1 VGQWSIVECRDCSY
15 SSARKDGRRERVK
28 NECGEGLD
36 PVEAV
41 DGGMGCGVVLMGNWS
56 RVKPKTC
63 VRQPNR
69 METQHRNREQK
80 DRQDKD
86 KARRQDDKLEER

>member
-1 VGQWSIVECRDCSY
+1 VIAVIAVRAKMGDANVSKTSVEKKGWIRLRLSM
-15 SSARKDGRRERVK
+15 E
-28 NECGEGLD
+28 EW
-36 PVEAV
+36 
-41 DGGMGCGVVLMGNWS
+41 GCGAVLMGNWS

-69 METQHRNREQK
+69 VETQHRNREQK

-86 KARRQDDKLEER
+86 KARREDNKLEER